1 MAANTFV
8 VDRALGAVPVSRL
21 LDVRAQLR
29 VQGTIDKMTS
39 VPGDRPVLN
48 GDQTLQPNTIYPA
61 EKNAGVGYY
70 LPRYRIATK
79 DGHPAVELRVKAGSE
94 GEIGRL
100 TIALTWTPPAIPGR
114 ELRVMDAIVTPRLR
128 YRIPVQ
134 GSGGPSTGWERTT
147 PLQPFTS
154 VADGIQSI
162 TIFSDKGLFDS
173 VYQALSQPAQ
183 GASLDLLVR
192 ARVGVKTWR
201 QVVIGQA
208 TWSDQV
214 KVFDRRGALFTDMVA
229 ADPASRI
236 TSVPASGMV
245 KVMMRRPVVDT
256 PPPRIDPRV
265 LVATPA
271 TTKAQPAGFAPMARS
286 AMVMRRM
293 APGTAAPMASFA
305 ASPAVMTAMRADSF
319 IGVAGPRPAAPAT
332 ATATMTAQPAVASA
346 AVLSRVYTPVLKE
359 AVMMSDLQIAGRNAV
374 PVNVVLDPIRQ
385 PAVVDAD
392 LDNQQTLPFSFDP
405 SRPENGGVFISGY
418 DSGLHLLVPLSLVGP
433 DGSVHIVYRDSL
445 MRDVIHMP
453 PSGFR
458 LERDQ
463 NAPFLPALSFLASDF
478 STTDNNDDADV
489 LFRVV
494 AAYRL
499 EPWLNPDVVELARAE
514 LAKENLVAHF
524 TTGTAS
530 GAKLSLDLDLLGDAQ
545 SRTGATVDPAT
556 GIDDTLDL
564 DHQTFVRLWRERL
577 AAGGVTGSVQYQLFD
592 GSPARVPVE
601 ISLRASSS
609 ELFDVTFIGPPSDQP
624 GRYRVIVRNRVE
636 SPARITGLPPELIAG
651 GGVAHAVDQAT
662 ILNQVLQ
669 PQETRQIDYQPS
681 GGSGAVTEFSPT
693 VIGYAEPNLPALL
706 RLLMVARGYTSL
718 GFTVSLQAAV
728 GVFDP
733 PAAGAEPLTGLLVE
747 FDDGTRATLTATH
760 DHEDVTVVGRLID
773 QILGTA
779 DDSQRYLYR
788 VTNLHA
794 SGEGARTSWV
804 QRLGSG
810 PLPVGSAVVNLD
822 F

>member
-1 MAANTFV
+1 MATNTFV

-70 LPRYRIATK
+70 LPLYRIAMK
-79 DGHPAVELRVKAGSE
+79 DGGPAVELRVNAGSE

-100 TIALTWTPPAIPGR
+100 TISLAWVPPAMPGR

-134 GSGGPSTGWERTT
+134 GSGGPSSGWERTT

-154 VADGIQSI
+154 VANGIQSI

-173 VYQALSQPAQ
+173 VYQALSHAEQ

-201 QVVIGQA
+201 QVVVGQA

-229 ADPASRI
+229 TDPASRI
-236 TSVPASGMV
+236 TRVPLSGTA
-245 KVMMRRPVVDT
+245 KVIMRKPVVVDT
-256 PPPRIDPRV
+256 PPAHVVPKI
-265 LVATPA
+265 LVAAPA
-271 TTKAQPAGFAPMARS
+271 LTMAQPAVFAPIARS

-293 APGTAAPMASFA
+293 APGTAAPMANFA

-319 IGVAGPRPAAPAT
+319 TMVAGPRAAAP
-332 ATATMTAQPAVASA
+332 ATMTAQPAVASA
-346 AVLSRVYTPVLKE
+346 ALLTRAYTPVLKE
-359 AVMMSDLQIAGRNAV
+359 AVMMSDLRIAGRNAV
-374 PVNVVLDPIRQ
+374 PVNVVLDPVRQ

-392 LDNQQTLPFSFDP
+392 LDNQQNLPFNFDP
-405 SRPENGGVFISGY
+405 SRPENRGVFISGY

-433 DGSVHIVYRDSL
+433 DGSVHTVYRDSL

-463 NAPFLPALSFLASDF
+463 NAPFLPAISFLASDF

-514 LAKENLVAHF
+514 LAKESLVAHF
-524 TTGTAS
+524 TTGTAT

-545 SRTGATVDPAT
+545 SRTGAAVDPAT

-609 ELFDVTFIGPPSDQP
+609 ELFDVTFIGPPADQP

-651 GGVAHAVDQAT
+651 GGVAHAVDQST
-662 ILNQVLQ
+662 VLNQVLQ

-718 GFTVSLQAAV
+718 GFSVSLQAVA

-747 FDDGTRATLTATH
+747 FDDGTRTTLTATH

-779 DDSQRYLYR
+779 DDSQRYFYR
-788 VTNLHA
+788 ITNLHA
-794 SGEGARTSWV
+794 SGEGARTSWIE
-804 QRLGSG
+804 RLGSG
-810 PLPVGSAVVNLD
+810 PLPVGSAVVHLD